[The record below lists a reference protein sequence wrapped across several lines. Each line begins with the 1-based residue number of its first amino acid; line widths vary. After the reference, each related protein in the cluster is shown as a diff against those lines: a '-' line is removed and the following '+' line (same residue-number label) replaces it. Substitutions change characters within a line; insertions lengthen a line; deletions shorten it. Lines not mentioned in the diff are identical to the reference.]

1 MYAICSQDIVKSRIK
16 VGYCQVKN
24 IQMKDWGKEGTAIEA
39 VEGKRRKALLC
50 VVNKFTTTQDI
61 LRSMHRQEEEFS
73 ILWGGWLGHSR
84 AYKTP

>member
-1 MYAICSQDIVKSRIK
+1 
-16 VGYCQVKN
+16 
-24 IQMKDWGKEGTAIEA
+24 MKDWGKEGTAIEA

-73 ILWGGWLGHSR
+73 IL
-84 AYKTP
+84 